1 MQSIYSDI
9 IAFRG
14 THFDFGYKQGELLQ
28 NSYTVQ
34 NREQQWKIRRPR
46 FAIDIAEARKAIT
59 DIAPKI
65 WEELTGFQQ
74 ALSWPMEKV
83 LLEFGGYRVE
93 NVKSGCSIFTT
104 ENYLIRNYDYHP
116 KTYEGRFVLF
126 QPSDGGYA
134 VIGPSQRVT
143 GRMDGMNEKGLVLGY
158 NFTHRKKPGSGFIC
172 SMIGRLV
179 LETCANVNEAVAL
192 LKKIPHRHSFSYIV
206 LDTSGETYVIEATP
220 RDVRVRK
227 SHLCT
232 NHFEEMQ
239 EENRRVLQDSYERLE
254 AMKQQESFIETAY
267 DAYRMLND
275 KGKGVFS
282 TSYQNWAG
290 TIHTAA
296 YFPKEQTVWFGLGDE
311 KNPAI
316 FDFKAWTEGEKLS
329 KEKITGVVETGL
341 PFAHMTETI
350 TKV

>member
-14 THFDFGYKQGELLQ
+14 THVDFGYKQGTLLKHSQ
-28 NSYTVQ
+28 LTR

-46 FAIDIAEARKAIT
+46 FAIDITEAKAAIT
-59 DIAPKI
+59 DIAPRI

-74 ALSWPMEKV
+74 ALGWPMEKV

-93 NVKSGCSIFTT
+93 NVKSGCSIYTAK
-104 ENYLIRNYDYHP
+104 NYLIRNYDYHP

-126 QPSDGGYA
+126 QPADEGYA

-158 NFTHRKKPGSGFIC
+158 NFIHRKKPGSGFIC

-192 LKKIPHRHSFSYIV
+192 LKRIPHRHSFSYVV
-206 LDTSGETYVIEATP
+206 LDASGETNVIKATP
-220 RDVRVRK
+220 RNVHVRK
-227 SHLCT
+227 SRLCT

-239 EENRRVLQDSYERLE
+239 EENRRALQDSYERME
-254 AMKQQESFIETAY
+254 AMEQQESCIETAY

-275 KGKGVFS
+275 KAQGVFS
-282 TSYQNWAG
+282 TNYQNWAG

-311 KNPAI
+311 KKPVV
-316 FDFKAWTEGEKLS
+316 FDFKAWLKGEELS
-329 KEKITGVVETGL
+329 QNRITGAVDTTL
-341 PFAHMTETI
+341 PFAHMSENVTR
-350 TKV
+350 V